1 MRVVISPD
9 SFKGSLDASAAA
21 QAIAAGVR
29 AARADCDVTLAPMAD
44 GGEGT
49 LDILVNAASGQR
61 RRVQTTGPLGEPV
74 EAVVGLIDEAG
85 TAIVEFACAAGYQ
98 LVPPDRRDPLGTT
111 TYGLGRV
118 IRAAIESGVE
128 NIVLGL
134 GGSATVDGGAGMM
147 QALGLRFSDRDG
159 RPFTHIDKDSGA
171 IVPRPITGGE
181 LGRIDKVA
189 WHDPPENL
197 EHVHFTIA
205 HDVLSPACG
214 PTGAAAVFAPQKGAS
229 PKAVEILDQGLSHWA
244 DVLER
249 LAGRSLRD
257 EPGTGAAGGV
267 ALPMLALLDAGLV
280 PGVDLV
286 MEAIGLV
293 DRIVGAALVI
303 TGEGRLD
310 RQSLMGKVVGAVGRA
325 CRAAHV
331 PCVAIV
337 GTTGEG
343 ADDCLTVLD
352 DYTALNCPLDQ
363 TAQRLAEVAAQ
374 IANEWLP

>member
-1 MRVVISPD
+1 MRVVAAPD

-29 AARADCDVTLAPMAD
+29 GARADCDVTLAPMAD

-49 LDILVNAASGQR
+49 LDALVNAAGGLR

-74 EAVVGLIDEAG
+74 EAVVGLIHEAA
-85 TAIVEFACAAGYQ
+85 TAVIELACAAGYH
-98 LVPPDRRDPLGTT
+98 LVPPERRDPLQTT

-118 IRAAIESGVE
+118 IRTAIETGVE
-128 NIVLGL
+128 HIILGL

-147 QALGLRFSDRDG
+147 QALGLRFTDRHG
-159 RPFTHIDKDSGA
+159 RPFTRLDKETGA
-171 IVPRPITGGE
+171 DVPRPITGGD
-181 LGRIDKVA
+181 LGRIGQVA

-197 EHVHFTIA
+197 EHVRFDVA
-205 HDVLSPACG
+205 HDVLNPACG

-229 PKAVEILDQGLSHWA
+229 PQAVRTLDQGLRHWA
-244 DVLER
+244 DVLEHV
-249 LAGRSLRD
+249 AGRSLRN

-267 ALPMLALLDAGLV
+267 ALPMLALLDANLV

-293 DRIVGAALVI
+293 DQIGSADLVI

-325 CRAAHV
+325 CRAADV
-331 PCVAIV
+331 TCVAIV
-337 GTTGEG
+337 GTTGDG
-343 ADDCLTVLD
+343 ADECLTVLD
-352 DYTALNCPLDQ
+352 RYIALECPLDQ
-363 TAQRLAEVAAQ
+363 TARRLAEASAR
-374 IANEWLP
+374 IANEMLP